1 MFRREILKLIPAIV
15 LILFSPYPFL
25 ALLFPV
31 RAGDQPA
38 RPPIAID
45 WSATSLLSVNDDWSG
60 VVGVEGFLGQNLTT
74 QVGAD
79 PRTLLTTSALAGDR
93 DLIANQANPNGTG
106 NRWSGRVRWDHRP
119 NDRAAGVVDGR
130 CALPLAPP
138 RHDRVERPDDLL
150 PVTRSRR
157 VVRRRGSAGSAAVSD
172 WGERRLH
179 QYCRG
184 YVADA
189 TSGPGLATLETR
201 VSAAL
206 PEAAANRALVQL
218 RIITANALG
227 NDEWV
232 GIDDIVVA
240 TGDASRLLS
249 IDDVAR
255 SEGDTG
261 TTSFGF
267 TVRLSA
273 PAGADGVS
281 FDIGTVDGT
290 ARAADGDYTRAA
302 HRSPDYSAGQLRHI
316 PSR

>member
-93 DLIANQANPNGTG
+93 DLIANQANPNGLGTG
-106 NRWSGRVRWDHRP
+106 GVAEFDGITDPTIALQGSSTADAPYLLLHLDTTGLNGLTISYRLRDLDGSSDDAVQPVALQYRIGASGDFI
-119 NDRAAGVVDGR
+119 NIA
-130 CALPLAPP
+130 
-138 RHDRVERPDDLL
+138 E
-150 PVTRSRR
+150 
-157 VVRRRGSAGSAAVSD
+157 
-172 WGERRLH
+172 
-179 QYCRG
+179 G

-267 TVRLSA
+267 TVRLSS

-290 ARAADGDYTRAA
+290 ARAADGDYLERRIGRQTI
-302 HRSPDYSAGQLRHI
+302 PAGAT
-316 PSR
+316 S